1 MNKQNPSWE
10 PVEEMRK
17 FQDGGKRR
25 RTRTDSGKARNL
37 PSLPFEYWCKPCGN
51 LVRLVVMTTRNV
63 KQAVNPQY
71 YSAFV
76 RVRAEKEG
84 WFPWQWAD
92 ARAYAPVVV
101 TRSGASTKEEWEA
114 WRETEL
120 QRRRVEHNEMSR
132 KAASAWLDQAGQR
145 KLESKEAFSE
155 AIKDFAE
162 VMKQQNA
169 QAAQAERKPRG
180 ANG

>member
-10 PVEEMRK
+10 PVDEMRK

-63 KQAVNPQY
+63 KQAVNPHF
-71 YSAFV
+71 YSNFA

-92 ARAYAPVVV
+92 AKAFAPRVV
-101 TRSGASTKEEWEA
+101 TKSGCATKEQWDV
-114 WRETEL
+114 WREEEAK
-120 QRRRVEHNEMSR
+120 RRSADHDEQTR
-132 KAASAWLDQAGQR
+132 KAAAAWLDQAGAR

-162 VMKQQNA
+162 AMKQQNA
-169 QAAQAERKPRG
+169 QATSEKKPRQ
-180 ANG
+180 NG